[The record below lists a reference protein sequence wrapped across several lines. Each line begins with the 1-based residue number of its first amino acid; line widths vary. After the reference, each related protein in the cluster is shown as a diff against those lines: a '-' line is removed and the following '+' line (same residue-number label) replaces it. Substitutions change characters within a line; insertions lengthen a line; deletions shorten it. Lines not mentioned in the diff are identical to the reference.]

1 MVRKPKQQRAKV
13 TVDTIIEAGFIVVA
27 QSGMREATTRQI
39 ADVSGIGVGSL
50 YEYFKNKEAIFEAMN
65 QKFVDDIV
73 VMLRALTPSL
83 IRLNLQELVGL
94 LLRNFSELLQKND
107 GVYLKYVRYSRYSP
121 QVESA
126 LMEMAMHYVMHN
138 PKYLRLTNM
147 STITYICINAGIYS
161 LVRHLS
167 SPHPNVTIDDLLEG
181 ISRMTI
187 SYFEAELARVPQIG
201 ESTSL

>member
-13 TVDTIIEAGFIVVA
+13 TVDTIIQAGFIVVA

-73 VMLRALTPSL
+73 IMLRTLTPSL
-83 IRLNLQELVGL
+83 IRLNLQELVEI
-94 LLRNFSELLQKND
+94 LLRNFSELLQNND

-138 PKYLRLTNM
+138 PKYLRLSNM
-147 STITYICINAGIYS
+147 ATVTYICINAGIYS

-167 SPHPNVTIDDLLEG
+167 SPHPNVTFEELLQG
-181 ISRMTI
+181 LSRMTI
-187 SYFEAELARVPQIG
+187 SYFEAELARVPKIG
-201 ESTSL
+201 ESL